1 MENNIQTKNEE
12 ENQDLN
18 QNEEQDNNNLEE
30 ENGEEEIGEEEQN
43 MNYNG
48 EYEAEMEGEEEVQ
61 EENMEEAQ
69 NEIEGEEM
77 EINKEKEEEIN
88 DQQGEEDYEQ
98 INNQKE
104 EIQKE
109 NENDNLNENGEE
121 EENNNNKI
129 NNKEQ
134 VDINININNNNNIKK
149 KENVIENLNNTNNKD
164 YNNLINKYKNSNTN
178 DINNKLNNLQ
188 RIELINDKL
197 NMNIN
202 RIQQQQKIKPKK
214 ENIIENEIEKEQ
226 EFNNNKIINSRKNDI
241 LSEIL
246 FKIQDFKQRK
256 DNFDNIRDNYNSNKI
271 LNDLDKEITRGLERL
286 NNRRLMQDTKN
297 IEISST
303 NQVEKKILKNPKFK
317 EIVTMINDKEGK
329 KFKKAIGLGKNDLLN
344 MVNNKKRND
353 IFGNINLF
361 SQKKSNN
368 ISNTFQ
374 KNIIKKP
381 GLDSNKFYVSCIDGK
396 AIVNGMRKDI
406 PIVSK
411 FNNLDRLNNHNLLE
425 DYSKINLT
433 VNNFNRNKYRN
444 NNFNFK
450 NEFTFNERRTGK
462 KFNIDLGKDDLN
474 INNTLKLNFNNEKW
488 NKDNNYFKGGLKY
501 FK

>member
-1 MENNIQTKNEE
+1 
-12 ENQDLN
+12 
-18 QNEEQDNNNLEE
+18 
-30 ENGEEEIGEEEQN
+30 
-43 MNYNG
+43 
-48 EYEAEMEGEEEVQ
+48 
-61 EENMEEAQ
+61 
-69 NEIEGEEM
+69 
-77 EINKEKEEEIN
+77 
-88 DQQGEEDYEQ
+88 
-98 INNQKE
+98 
-104 EIQKE
+104 
-109 NENDNLNENGEE
+109 
-121 EENNNNKI
+121 
-129 NNKEQ
+129 
-134 VDINININNNNNIKK
+134 
-149 KENVIENLNNTNNKD
+149 
-164 YNNLINKYKNSNTN
+164 
-178 DINNKLNNLQ
+178 
-188 RIELINDKL
+188 
-197 NMNIN
+197 MNIN

-374 KNIIKKP
+374 KNTIKKP

-411 FNNLDRLNNHNLLE
+411 FNNLDRLNNQNLLE

-433 VNNFNRNKYRN
+433 TNNFNRNKYRN

>member
-77 EINKEKEEEIN
+77 VENKEQEDIN

-109 NENDNLNENGEE
+109 KENLNDNLNQNGEE
-121 EENNNNKI
+121 EK
-129 NNKEQ
+129 
-134 VDINININNNNNIKK
+134 INININNNNNIKK

-178 DINNKLNNLQ
+178 DINNKLSNLQ

>member
-77 EINKEKEEEIN
+77 VENKEQEDIN

-109 NENDNLNENGEE
+109 KENLNDNLNQNGEE
-121 EENNNNKI
+121 EKIII
-129 NNKEQ
+129 NN
-134 VDINININNNNNIKK
+134 NINNNNKKEVDINNNIKK
-149 KENVIENLNNTNNKD
+149 ENNIGNLNNNINNNN
-164 YNNLINKYKNSNTN
+164 YNNIKEKYMIPNTN
-178 DINNKLNNLQ
+178 SINNKLSNLQ

>member
-1 MENNIQTKNEE
+1 
-12 ENQDLN
+12 
-18 QNEEQDNNNLEE
+18 
-30 ENGEEEIGEEEQN
+30 
-43 MNYNG
+43 
-48 EYEAEMEGEEEVQ
+48 
-61 EENMEEAQ
+61 
-69 NEIEGEEM
+69 
-77 EINKEKEEEIN
+77 
-88 DQQGEEDYEQ
+88 
-98 INNQKE
+98 
-104 EIQKE
+104 
-109 NENDNLNENGEE
+109 
-121 EENNNNKI
+121 
-129 NNKEQ
+129 
-134 VDINININNNNNIKK
+134 
-149 KENVIENLNNTNNKD
+149 
-164 YNNLINKYKNSNTN
+164 
-178 DINNKLNNLQ
+178 LQ